1 MAAPERQIPQFVML
15 ECHRLRST
23 SISCNISLETPFH
36 DLGVDIGEI
45 SAHRLTVSSQLLIYL
60 VWSLS

>member
-1 MAAPERQIPQFVML
+1 MAALERQIPQFVML

-23 SISCNISLETPFH
+23 SISCNISLDTPFP

-45 SAHRLTVSSQLLIYL
+45 SAHRLPVGFRRLIY
-60 VWSLS
+60 SI